1 MNVHLMG
8 KVLYYLPIESYNH
21 IFQELL
27 DRGQA
32 ASSVSDFSLDKFV
45 MQENNRTYLNIL
57 LAVKSHLRLVQ
68 TSCKSAATSNCRSPL
83 Q

>member
-45 MQENNRTYLNIL
+45 MHENNRTYLNIL
-57 LAVKSHLRLVQ
+57 
-68 TSCKSAATSNCRSPL
+68 
-83 Q
+83 

>member
-1 MNVHLMG
+1 MG

-27 DRGQA
+27 ERGQA

-57 LAVKSHLRLVQ
+57 
-68 TSCKSAATSNCRSPL
+68 
-83 Q
+83 